1 MSRSVYIETTIPS
14 SYYDE
19 RPEPEMVARRHWTR
33 QWWDERRHQYSLFA
47 SPAVKDEL
55 QKGSHSGKAQKL
67 ALIAGLPELEITPDI
82 IEIAQ
87 VYVERFV
94 MPSAPSG
101 DALHLALATHYK
113 IDVLLTWNCEH
124 LANENK
130 MTHIRRT
137 NALMGLQTPSIVTP
151 LNLLGGQMP

>member
-1 MSRSVYIETTIPS
+1 MDQTVYIETTIPS

-19 RPEPEMVARRHWTR
+19 RPEAEMVARQHWTR
-33 QWWDERRHQYSLFA
+33 EWWDARRAEYSLFT
-47 SPAVKDEL
+47 SVAVLDEL
-55 QKGSHSGKAQKL
+55 RKGSHPGADAKL
-67 ALIAGLPELEITPDI
+67 ALIRSLQLLEITREVV
-82 IEIAQ
+82 EIAG
-87 VYVERFV
+87 VYIQRYV
-94 MPSAPSG
+94 MPSDPGG

-137 NALMGLQTPSIVTP
+137 NALMGLWTPDIVTP
-151 LNLLGGQMP
+151 LNLLGG